1 MLLPMLLRL
10 VLFGA
15 IANGAASM
23 APRAALVGLA
33 GEMHRSIVSD
43 NSVVQL
49 AEADVAE
56 MDVAIL
62 AKHFTPGQNAKKRL
76 SQLKKIEARINRETS
91 ELFVGEKHALEA
103 AAHVTTDAAAFTAK
117 YKGPKSQKASSLLT
131 DSAVRAVDAQKKA
144 HQMTVD
150 LKRNEQQLAKD
161 VNRFM
166 TTEVPAELV
175 SKMPAEHQQDYKALR
190 QVKWSKLNAQRRAKV
205 IEASYEHIST
215 MESAAAKQ
223 EKRVEAN
230 AKQEIRAHPYKST
243 PIAASAGWKARMKKL
258 YDTEFSKK
266 R

>member
-15 IANGAASM
+15 IASGAASM

-56 MDVAIL
+56 VASL
-62 AKHFTPGQNAKKRL
+62 AKNLAPGQNAKKRL

-91 ELFVGEKHALEA
+91 ALFLGEKHALEA
-103 AAHVTTDAAAFTAK
+103 AAHVSTDAAAFAAK

-131 DSAVRAVDAQKKA
+131 DSAVRAVDVQKKA
-144 HQMTVD
+144 HEMTAD

-161 VNRFM
+161 VNGFM

-175 SKMPAEHQQDYKALR
+175 SKMPADHQQNYKALR
-190 QVKWSKLNAQRRAKV
+190 QAKWTELNVKRRAKA
-205 IEASYEHIST
+205 IEASYQQIST
-215 MESAAAKQ
+215 VESAAVKQ
-223 EKRVEAN
+223 EKKVEAN
-230 AKQEIRAHPYKST
+230 AKQEIREHPYKST
-243 PIAASAGWKARMKKL
+243 PIAASDLWKARMKKF
-258 YDTEFSKK
+258 YDMESAKK